1 MEQAQW
7 NEYVKKVATCQ
18 WPVPAG
24 MINDMDDWR
33 CRSIVGRMLLVLD
46 DIEGAMEVL
55 STVVKEKPD
64 ENNIPEYGLSDVEH
78 MVLCLRDVAEIIW
91 KLTNT
96 DHAPLLYLDRAYRY
110 CRRYSHP
117 FHSASRGG
125 IWYRRLEIMRDSGK
139 NEQALKEAR
148 EMLEAEKENGGI
160 NPYRYFAYKYLAED
174 AAAAGDFAQGAQLLA
189 EGLRYYPLNENGEKD
204 VADAAAQED
213 AKERYEK
220 YYQCTQ
226 VQYKPWEELP
236 PVSVKRK

>member
-7 NEYVKKVATCQ
+7 NEYVKKVANCQ
-18 WPVPAG
+18 WPVPVG
-24 MINDMDDWR
+24 MINDMEDWR

-55 STVVKEKPD
+55 STVIKEKPD

-78 MVLCLRDVAEIIW
+78 MVLCLRDVAEIVW
-91 KLTNT
+91 KLTQT
-96 DHAPLLYLDRAYRY
+96 DHAPLIYLERAYRY
-110 CRRYSHP
+110 CRKFQHP

-139 NEQALKEAR
+139 NEQAVKEAC

-174 AAAAGDFAQGAQLLA
+174 AAAGGDFAKAAQLLA
-189 EGLRYYPLNENGEKD
+189 EGLQYYPLNEDGEKD
-204 VADAAAQED
+204 LADAAACTD
-213 AKERYEK
+213 DKERYAK
-220 YYQCTQ
+220 YYHCTTIK
-226 VQYKPWEELP
+226 YKPWEELP
-236 PVSVKRK
+236 PVVLKR